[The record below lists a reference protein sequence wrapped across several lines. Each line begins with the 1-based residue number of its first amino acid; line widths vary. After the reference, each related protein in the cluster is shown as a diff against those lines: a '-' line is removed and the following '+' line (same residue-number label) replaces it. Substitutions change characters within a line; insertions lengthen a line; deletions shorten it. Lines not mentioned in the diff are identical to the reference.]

1 MPGGYCTVDVS
12 GHRSRQFTTIVAET
26 RWLRTEEERPA
37 IVAEAM
43 RGHRQASAVARKH
56 GIAPSLLF
64 RWKRMYGAQERL
76 AVPHASPAFMPVT
89 VALPPPRSSGAAKKL
104 VETIETAGG
113 RKLRFGADIDIGALK
128 RILAAL
134 ETA

>member
-1 MPGGYCTVDVS
+1 MDVS

-26 RWLRTEEERPA
+26 RRLRTEEERRA

-43 RGHRQASAVARKH
+43 QGYRKASAVARKH

-64 RWKRMYGAQERL
+64 RWKRMYGAQGQP
-76 AVPHASPAFMPVT
+76 AVPPSSPAFMPVT
-89 VALPPPRSSGAAKKL
+89 VALPSPRSSGAATKL
-104 VETIETAGG
+104 LETIEIEAACGL
-113 RKLRFGADIDIGALK
+113 KLRFGADIDIGVLK

>member
-1 MPGGYCTVDVS
+1 MDVS

-26 RWLRTEEERPA
+26 RRLRSEDERRA

-43 RGHRQASAVARKH
+43 QGYRKASAVARKH
-56 GIAPSLLF
+56 GISPSLLF
-64 RWKRMYGAQERL
+64 RWKRIYAAQEQP
-76 AVPHASPAFMPVT
+76 AVPPSSTVFMPVT
-89 VALPPPRSSGAAKKL
+89 VALPPLRSSGAATKP
-104 VETIETAGG
+104 VETIEIETASG
-113 RKLRFGADIDIGALK
+113 RKLRFGADIDISVLK